1 MLANTL
7 TNVSLG
13 LMAVSFTHTVKAME
27 PFFSVT
33 LSMLFLGERP
43 HPLVLLCLIPIVG
56 GVIGAS
62 LTEISFTPLGF
73 AAAMGSNLSLCF
85 RNVLSKRFMTPE
97 IKEQLGGPIGLFS
110 MITAMSFLILAP
122 VSLFFEGFQVCTPL
136 PGPHT
141 FVPPACASYLVGMST
156 PEAACGSASRRLSV
170 SQPRCFAICWR
181 ASQWH

>member
-1 MLANTL
+1 MQVHVLANTL

-73 AAAMGSNLSLCF
+73 AAAMGSNLSL
-85 RNVLSKRFMTPE
+85 LS
-97 IKEQLGGPIGLFS
+97 
-110 MITAMSFLILAP
+110 LIHISEP
-122 VSLFFEGFQVCTPL
+122 TRP
-136 PGPHT
+136 
-141 FVPPACASYLVGMST
+141 Y
-156 PEAACGSASRRLSV
+156 
-170 SQPRCFAICWR
+170 
-181 ASQWH
+181 